1 MYYKNFSSII
11 TLIILFLIYFFISK
25 TSLFFYILS
34 IICCLILLLP
44 DNFYGNKYLL
54 VLFLI
59 FFYMIISIIIIQLN
73 KSKLNQVNNNTI
85 IIQKLIKNKEIDT
98 MHQNFNEIL
107 QPDVNLDEVNKNL
120 DLINSLNII
129 VSNNLNS
136 IDNFKYYI
144 IYKMYKYNCSM
155 NLEDFDMLKN
165 YKNMVFDI
173 FQKYNLVK
181 NDEEKILETK
191 DEAKYSSF
199 QQITNIFFY
208 KFIEND
214 NLNKTI
220 KENLLVSYFL
230 LSSKIFNNFFSKDIS
245 FENNNLILLDSMR
258 VNILK
263 QAFNFSS
270 NIITLEELKVKVI
283 EFLYSSKIF
292 EMISKNIIDE
302 NEIYK
307 EFELEPDYKKQLI
320 LQEILF
326 INKIKSQINFLC
338 T

>member
-1 MYYKNFSSII
+1 
-11 TLIILFLIYFFISK
+11 
-25 TSLFFYILS
+25 
-34 IICCLILLLP
+34 
-44 DNFYGNKYLL
+44 
-54 VLFLI
+54 
-59 FFYMIISIIIIQLN
+59 MIISIIIIQLN